1 MSGTTV
7 SVVQTVLEAVTADHD
22 RRLTESTGQTNRFAT
37 AANEMA
43 KAQNSA
49 QAQVAK
55 LTREIALAGDKS
67 RLAAV
72 QYDITKGALQGVD
85 AATKTF
91 LVTLARQVDLQK
103 AEARSAGEAARAQ
116 GLHTRAMETATQVA
130 RGFSGALGT
139 IASGGVIFALAS
151 FAKTA
156 LDADVKMDS
165 LRRGLISVSGSAEI
179 ADAELKRLEES
190 AKLPGLASRRRLRDR
205 YAFRRRASQPTPRA
219 VRWKGS
225 APRLPRWGRAKPTL
239 TGVTLALSQIASKG
253 KVSAEEINQLAE
265 RVPQIRVIMQEAF
278 GTADTEV
285 LQKAKIGSQQF
296 IEEITER
303 AHAHAKVMAGIRDDL
318 DNTADTAERAMAR
331 IGKALDPVLS
341 KLLRFAAPNL
351 ERMGKAVSGAVD
363 ASRTQNLI
371 ESTLTGKASPDPKN
385 EFSEGFGISE
395 QLKILT
401 KAKSDFAGQNMIGK
415 FFGPSDEQ
423 LKRLD
428 TYVSRLNG
436 VLQKRKDTAASAMQR
451 EIGEGQAEVFLGEF
465 GGINAP
471 GLANTQGMI
480 AKAGQAA
487 EAARKKAEADAE
499 RARKKAEADAKR
511 HAEAL
516 RQINQDTADSLFRL
530 THNQFEVE
538 RREADRERV
547 RNVKNGA
554 DRVLQ
559 QANFAARIADINKR
573 EREAHVEQIAREL
586 KDDFAAEEKRVAAR
600 KKALADMLQ
609 AQYDFVDMI
618 HDIEERSPLLPRD
631 MTEGMASAMGTADA
645 FAKAPGVFGPRNT
658 NTSVPGIGARR
669 TAGQDA
675 DAFVQQLNQSARASS
690 GTFLRNLL
698 SFRGNN
704 GQALQT
710 FYRQLQDGFLNA
722 ITSSAG
728 THLVKPLLDQLQTGL
743 MDAVTKSIRVAHVSI
758 QGILSDI
765 YALLAVSQR
774 KKKIGVLSV
783 LGGIAGGVF
792 GGFGGAIAGYN
803 AGNALDN
810 GDIGG
815 AAIAGVAGYAGGAF
829 GGGAKPE
836 TFGPPSPHRSI
847 LIDHSGPTFV
857 NEKADVQ
864 RVSLAT
870 AQRLQL
876 AMQSRTG

>member
-190 AKLPGLASRRRLRDR
+190 AKLPGLGFAEAVEGSVRLQAAGISADT
-205 YAFRRRASQPTPRA
+205 ARRALEGFGA
-219 VRWKGS
+219 ALAEVGKGK
-225 APRLPRWGRAKPTL
+225 ADLD
-239 TGVTLALSQIASKG
+239 GVTLALSQIASKG